1 MLKDFS
7 LSRLR
12 FMLEPEWRLAL
23 HPRNPGNTLRGAFQ
37 LHVQATGLP
46 DSSRLPRYLPPENHL
61 SVRPDLRTESAA
73 GNRPPP
79 PESGYSSPFVFRPPW
94 PLVARH
100 TDYCGWGA
108 GAGFAC
114 PGTPLLGRCGG
125 AFGSSTPPQQNHGR
139 RPPDYKTIS
148 LAQCTLLAPS

>member
-7 LSRLR
+7 LSRPR

-79 PESGYSSPFVFRPPW
+79 PESGYSSPFVFRPPSASD
-94 PLVARH
+94 LEADSGTAALSFELTLIGSA
-100 TDYCGWGA
+100 TDY
-108 GAGFAC
+108 F
-114 PGTPLLGRCGG
+114 PYFLVTFRELG
-125 AFGSSTPPQQNHGR
+125 QQG
-139 RPPDYKTIS
+139 IGIG
-148 LAQCTLLAPS
+148 